1 MLEKRIEQMKE
12 GFEGILLN
20 LLKFNRTAHK
30 NLTLIL
36 LLYNFA
42 GSSFMNNES
51 ETQDRYLEKIIFR
64 TLLRMLQSCIVT
76 FPYFTVV

>member
-20 LLKFNRTAHK
+20 LLKLNWKAHE

-36 LLYNFA
+36 LFYTIVLKVVLWI
-42 GSSFMNNES
+42 MKVR
-51 ETQDRYLEKIIFR
+51 QDRFLEKIIFW
-64 TLLRMLQSCIVT
+64 TLWEMLEACAVT
-76 FPYFTVV
+76 FFHFTVV